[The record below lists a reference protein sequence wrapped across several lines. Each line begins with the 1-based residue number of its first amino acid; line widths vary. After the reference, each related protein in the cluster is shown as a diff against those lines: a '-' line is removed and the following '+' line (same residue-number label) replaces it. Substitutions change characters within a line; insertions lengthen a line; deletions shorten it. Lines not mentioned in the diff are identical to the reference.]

1 MHSYHFIKKPY
12 FLFPNSEKMVFLKKV
27 ALEYDPS
34 CIISKDDIS
43 FSRNNDLIIQ
53 TENERSSFSKKKIIK
68 KKDNENMTF
77 SVYSVKMV
85 FLFSTNIMLPFFK
98 KAKITFSRKIHLKMT
113 FFVSLEK
120 IVFILDNMVF
130 QILICNNKCALFN
143 L

>member
-1 MHSYHFIKKPY
+1 MILLVLSAKMI
-12 FLFPNSEKMVFLKKV
+12 FLFPEIMILLFRQKM
-27 ALEYDPS
+27 
-34 CIISKDDIS
+34 KDHL
-43 FSRNNDLIIQ
+43 SR
-53 TENERSSFSKKKIIK
+53 KKKIIK

-85 FLFSTNIMLPFFK
+85 FLFSTNMMLPFFK